1 MRFKDIPIQRK
12 LMIIILLTSVIVM
25 LLMRSTFFLYEFLT
39 FRQTTVRQLSTLGE
53 VIAAN
58 STAALAF
65 DNRDD
70 ASDTLSALQAE
81 PHIVAAGLYDTEG
94 KLFSQY
100 PTDLG
105 TNTLPSAIG
114 PDGYHFESGQLS
126 GFKSVLRGDK
136 RLGTLYLKLDTKTVM
151 HDWLL
156 ATIGIAVAVM
166 TLVLLLVYFVSKTL
180 QKQISQPILSLAD
193 TARTISTQR
202 DYGVRATKVGNDE
215 IGLLTDAF
223 NQMLTRIHEQN
234 RELQDSERRFRALIE
249 HSADSIA
256 VIAADNKITYLSPS
270 VSKVEGYSAEELIG
284 RNGLENTHPDDVKHV
299 QECVRE
305 LLRHPGQPIPIVW
318 RRRHKDGRWVWLE
331 GVASN
336 LLDDPAINGIVT
348 NYRDITERKHAEE
361 TAAREQERFRL
372 IFETVPVGITLTTKH
387 PDGQVSRIINDAL
400 LRISG
405 LTREQDAQPGIYRRL
420 RHPDESLLQDD
431 LYGQVEAGK
440 LNEFSI
446 EKRYLRLDGS
456 VAWVVFS
463 LQRRTFEDGRS
474 EELTTIVDITERKQA
489 EEAVSQSEARYRTLF
504 DTMIEGFC
512 TIEVL
517 FDDTEKPI
525 DYRFLEINP
534 AFEKQTGLTNA
545 QGKLMRQ
552 LAPDLEEHW
561 YQIFGKVAQTGEPVH
576 FENEARALGRFY
588 YVSAYRI
595 GGPESRKVG
604 ILFNDITKRKQDE
617 AEIKKLNS
625 TLEQRVRDRTT
636 QLEAANKELEAFS
649 YSVSHDLRAP
659 LRHIGGFADLLRQT
673 SLASLNESGQR
684 YLNIIAEAAKKMG
697 SLIDDLLVFSRMG
710 RTEMR
715 QTTVQTSALISEV
728 LSEMDRDLEGR
739 KIVWNINPLPD
750 VQGDR
755 AMLKQVWVNLI
766 SNAVKYTRHRE
777 EAVIGINCRKNET
790 GDWVF
795 SVQDNG
801 AGFDMQFVGKLFG
814 VFQRLHRPE
823 EFEGTGVGLANVQ
836 RIIHRH
842 GGRVWAEGAVNAGA
856 TFFFSIPNQIK
867 I

>member
-1 MRFKDIPIQRK
+1 MRLKDIPIQRK
-12 LMIIILLTSVIVM
+12 MMIILLLISVIVM
-25 LLMRSTFFLYEFLT
+25 VLMRSTFFLYEFYT
-39 FRQTTVRQLSTLGE
+39 FRQTTARQLSTLGE

-81 PHIVAAGLYDTEG
+81 PHIVAAALYDTDG

-100 PTDLG
+100 PTNLK
-105 TNTLPSAIG
+105 TNTLPPVIG
-114 PDGYHFESGQLS
+114 ADGYKFVDGKLLL
-126 GFKSVLRGDK
+126 FKSVNRGGK
-136 RLGTLYLKLDTKTVM
+136 QLGTLYLELDTKTVM
-151 HDWLL
+151 HEWLL
-156 ATIGIAVAVM
+156 AMIGIAVAVM
-166 TLVLLLVYFVSKTL
+166 TLVLLLVYFVSRSL
-180 QKQISQPILSLAD
+180 QKQISQPILSLAE
-193 TARTISTQR
+193 TARTISIDQ
-202 DYGVRATKVGNDE
+202 DYSVRAVKAGNDE

-223 NQMLTRIHEQN
+223 NLMLTRIHEQN
-234 RELQDSERRFRALIE
+234 GKLRDSERRFRALIE

-256 VIAADNKITYLSPS
+256 VISADNKITYLSPS
-270 VSKVEGYSAEELIG
+270 VTKVEGYSSEELIG
-284 RNGLENTHPDDVKHV
+284 RNGLDNTHPDDVAHV
-299 QECVRE
+299 EECVRQ
-305 LLRHPGQPIPIVW
+305 LLQFPGRPIPVVW
-318 RRRHKDGRWVWLE
+318 RRQHKDGRWLWLE
-331 GVASN
+331 GVATN

-348 NYRDITERKHAEE
+348 NYRDITERKYAEE
-361 TAAREQERFRL
+361 KAAREQERFKL
-372 IFETVPVGITLTTKH
+372 IFDTVPVGITLTTKQS
-387 PDGQVSRIINDAL
+387 DGQVSRIINDAL

-405 LTREQDAQPGIYRRL
+405 LSREEDAQPGIYRRL
-420 RHPDESLLQDD
+420 RHPDESPRQDE
-431 LYGQVEAGK
+431 LYAQVEAGK
-440 LNEFSI
+440 LSEFSM
-446 EKRYLRLDGS
+446 EKRYLRLDGT
-456 VAWVVFS
+456 VAWAVFS

-474 EELTTIVDITERKQA
+474 EELTTVVDITERKQA
-489 EEAVSQSEARYRTLF
+489 EEAVRESETRYRILF

-517 FDDTEKPI
+517 FDDAGKPV

-534 AFEKQTGLTNA
+534 AFERQTGMHNA
-545 QGKLMRQ
+545 QGRLMRD
-552 LAPDLEEHW
+552 LAPELEESW
-561 YQIFGKVAQTGEPVH
+561 FQIFGKVAQTGEPVH

-595 GGPESRKVG
+595 GGPGSRKVG

-673 SLASLNESGQR
+673 SMNSLSESGQR

-697 SLIDDLLVFSRMG
+697 LLIDDLLVFSRMG

-715 QTTVQTSALISEV
+715 QTNVKTDALVAEV
-728 LSEMDRDLEGR
+728 LAEMDRDLEGR
-739 KIVWNINPLPD
+739 KIIWNIKPLPD

-755 AMLKQVWVNLI
+755 AMLKQVWVNLL

-777 EAVIGINCRKNET
+777 PAIIEVT
-790 GDWVF
+790 SSGDHGGDRVF
-795 SVQDNG
+795 SVKDNG

-842 GGRVWAEGAVNAGA
+842 GGRVWAEGAVDAGA
-856 TFFFSIPNQIK
+856 TFYFSLPNQTK
-867 I
+867 S